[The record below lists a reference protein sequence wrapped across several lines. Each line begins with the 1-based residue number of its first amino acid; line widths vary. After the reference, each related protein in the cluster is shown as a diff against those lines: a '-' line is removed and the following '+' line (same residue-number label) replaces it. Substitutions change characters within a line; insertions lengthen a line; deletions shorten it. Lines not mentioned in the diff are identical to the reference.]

1 MTSKWKKWITE
12 PNLKRIEA
20 WAEKGLSDIEIAKN
34 MGISSSTYYEW
45 KKAHREIRMAIEKGR
60 KVSVEVVE
68 NALFQRAIGGY
79 VTETSI
85 ERNENAEGKITTRT
99 KEARRYI
106 PPDVGA
112 IAFFLKC
119 KDPEH
124 WKDKLS
130 EYQEKKL
137 EIDKVRLDLE
147 KEKVE
152 NASW

>member
-1 MTSKWKKWITE
+1 M
-12 PNLKRIEA
+12 
-20 WAEKGLSDIEIAKN
+20 
-34 MGISSSTYYEW
+34 
-45 KKAHREIRMAIEKGR
+45 
-60 KVSVEVVE
+60 
-68 NALFQRAIGGY
+68 
-79 VTETSI
+79 TETSI

-137 EIDKVRLDLE
+137 EMDKVRLDLE